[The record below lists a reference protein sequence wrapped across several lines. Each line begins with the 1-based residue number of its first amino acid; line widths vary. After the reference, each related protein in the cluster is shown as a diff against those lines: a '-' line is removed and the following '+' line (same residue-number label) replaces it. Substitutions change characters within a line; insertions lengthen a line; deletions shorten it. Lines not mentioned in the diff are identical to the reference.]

1 MQQRIP
7 IINADW
13 TFYAYRRSDVELA
26 EDDRPKGMTYR
37 PDPEPQGGWIGGPPK
52 VVPTHLI
59 IKGLS
64 EDWQISPWQ
73 LDPSEVE
80 GNPNHA
86 VWECRCSCPLGGT
99 VTTSTPYMLSSNP
112 MEY

>member
-7 IINADW
+7 IFDADW
-13 TFYAYRRSDVELA
+13 TFYAYRRSDVELT
-26 EDDRPKGMTYR
+26 EDDRPTGMTYR
-37 PDPEPQGGWIGGPPK
+37 PDPEPRGGGIQGPQVI
-52 VVPTHLI
+52 PTHLI
-59 IKGLS
+59 INGLS
-64 EDWQISPWQ
+64 KDWEISPRQ

-86 VWECRCSCPLGGT
+86 VWECLCSCPTGGT
-99 VTTSTPYMLSSNP
+99 VTTSAPYMLSSNP